1 MQLIK
6 DNQIIDNSWHYIAE
20 ESTPSTGD
28 ITVSLARW
36 QADKAHLLQHTGKLG
51 VRLVPGDAVD
61 TLAHDLAHIQ
71 LIELDFPDLAD
82 GRLFSLAWLLRG
94 RYGYQGE
101 LRATGNYV
109 AEQVFYLSRVGVN
122 AFVPQKPDGLAAIQ
136 TCLGDFSVNYQTSI
150 N

>member
-1 MQLIK
+1 MQIIK
-6 DNQIIDNSWHYIAE
+6 DNHIVGNSWHYVAE
-20 ESTPSTGD
+20 ENTPNTGD

-36 QADKAHLLQHTGKLG
+36 EAEKAQLLNHTGKLG

-61 TLAHDLAHIQ
+61 TLAQDLANIQ

-109 AEQVFYLSRVGVN
+109 AEQAFYL
-122 AFVPQKPDGLAAIQ
+122 
-136 TCLGDFSVNYQTSI
+136 
-150 N
+150 